1 MISILASLKCIRL
14 ASKYTGLT
22 CDYEGQII
30 EDLIDTGRNFS
41 YKKGNRK
48 EEQAECVTCQSVKIC
63 CERICLFQPKEGSDQ
78 ISTVSSFF

>member
-1 MISILASLKCIRL
+1 MISILASLKCMRL

-48 EEQAECVTCQSVKIC
+48 EKQAECVESQ
-63 CERICLFQPKEGSDQ
+63 
-78 ISTVSSFF
+78 

>member
-48 EEQAECVTCQSVKIC
+48 EKQAECVESQ
-63 CERICLFQPKEGSDQ
+63 
-78 ISTVSSFF
+78 